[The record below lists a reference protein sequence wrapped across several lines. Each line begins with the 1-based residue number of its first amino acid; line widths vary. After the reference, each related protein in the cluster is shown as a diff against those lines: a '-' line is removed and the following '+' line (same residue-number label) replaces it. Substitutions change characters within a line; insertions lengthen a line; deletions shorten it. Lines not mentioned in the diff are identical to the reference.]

1 MMAGKGGHK
10 GWKKW
15 LAAGLSVFLGLW
27 LLIIIALQIV
37 LNSGFLTRN
46 VNRLASE
53 YVDADISFGKV
64 SASMFKSF
72 PNLNVEIENLRISYP
87 HERYA
92 AFDSAGIY
100 GKLLDAGR
108 GSGVDTLAVFNTLHL
123 SIDYIRA
130 ITGKFVIRNAAVDG
144 ARIFAHAYDSTT
156 ANWNI
161 FGFSSGE
168 EEEGRDTLSTP
179 LPDICL
185 KHFALTGHPQ
195 IVFTSQPDTVYAS
208 LRMAKTAFDGSL
220 ELRNL
225 RDSRIN
231 FYIDSLTVAGRLP
244 ADSLLFSMRQ
254 FSIKERKGA
263 YLVES
268 DADIKIADKML
279 GRLSLPVSLSAGIR
293 LPEKDGNR
301 YSIDNLAFRI
311 ATLDFSG
318 NAYAEPDIDS
328 TYVRAELSLNSC
340 PVQKTIETFCRS
352 IMPDAMRLKT
362 DAAVSLTALCDGYYI
377 PKAGALPELVG
388 EIVIPR
394 SSVAYEGFDYKGELA
409 LDMEASTDRNG
420 VLSMTLDN
428 MDVYLAGIGLSAK
441 GSVEDPLSRDP
452 LYDVEF
458 LAEVSLDDASAF
470 LPEGMEMCGT
480 VNTFASGMILQSDMS
495 LFNFSRADIEGYIET
510 DGISFSVPA
519 DTIDAQIGKTV
530 ITLGKAGT
538 DARLGADILGFK
550 GEMDSFMAR
559 LGAGM
564 SAYGKRLTLNAQ
576 NSADTFSE
584 DFGKEYHPIVG
595 GIGAGELTLDGP
607 DSLRLRVR
615 NTSNEFKLSSTV
627 KEGQTLPILALSSR
641 NNRISVRSGA
651 TRIGLAGAVFDASAV
666 KKPVQED
673 SAALVSDPL
682 EAKMKA
688 VKDDFSDRRELP
700 DFGETVRGY
709 LTGWDLYGGL
719 NIRRGTL
726 ATPYFP
732 LRNTASGIGGTFRN
746 NSLSLD
752 SLTLST
758 GSSHLSASGRITGIT
773 DAFAH
778 GGILDANLDI
788 RSKRLNVNEII
799 AALDAGGRLGDAD
812 GLIADDSLSEEEYL
826 DSIAIDTIAVPDSI
840 SPLIVLP
847 KNIRARLTLQGDRID
862 YSRLLIDWF
871 YSDIALRDRTLQI
884 TNTVATSNMGDIYFE
899 GFYSTQSKDELNAGF
914 DINLADI
921 TANEVIELFP
931 AVDSIVPMLKSFK
944 GSLDCEVAATTKI
957 DTNMNI
963 IFPSINGV
971 MKIAGRDL
979 SITDDDG
986 LKKIG
991 RILMFKDVNNLRIS
1005 DMTVQG
1011 IISDNE
1017 LEVFPFV
1024 MGVDR
1029 YKLALSGLQN
1039 FNNEFSYHVS
1049 ILDSPL
1055 PFKFGVN
1062 LWGSFDNWKWRVCK
1076 AKYRDAGVPVF
1087 TKELKDM
1094 QYNLLGAIHN
1104 VFDRGVDKA
1113 LEASKESLGTVAASK
1128 EAAGYDALEVTGEL
1142 GDGEMARLDSL
1153 RYAMD
1158 HPDTLTAAP
1167 VPAEETIPEIMNV
1180 KPKKESCFQKFMDR
1194 ILDRLEKC
1202 AEKRAMKKV
1211 EKERK
1216 KADGRTHGC

>member
-1 MMAGKGGHK
+1 MAGKGGHN

-72 PNLNVEIENLRISYP
+72 PNLNVEIEDLRISYP

-108 GSGVDTLAVFNTLHL
+108 GSGGDTLAVFNTLHL

-161 FGFSSGE
+161 FGFSSDGE
-168 EEEGRDTLSTP
+168 EDSDTESTP
-179 LPDICL
+179 MPDICI
-185 KHFALTGHPQ
+185 KHLALTGHPR

-225 RDSRIN
+225 KDSKIN

-244 ADSLLFSMRQ
+244 ADSLLFSMRE
-254 FSIKERKGA
+254 FSIKEQKGA
-263 YLVES
+263 YIVES
-268 DADIKIADKML
+268 DADIRIADKML
-279 GRLSLPVSLSAGIR
+279 GRLSLPVSLSAGVR

-301 YSIDNLAFRI
+301 YSIENLALRI
-311 ATLDFSG
+311 ATMDFRG
-318 NAYAEPDIDS
+318 NAFAEPGIDS
-328 TYVRAELSLNSC
+328 TYVRAELSLASC

-352 IMPDAMRLKT
+352 IMPEAMRLKT

-377 PKAGALPELVG
+377 PKSGALPELIG
-388 EIVIPR
+388 EIMIPR
-394 SSVAYEGFDYKGELA
+394 SSVAYEGIDYKGELA
-409 LDMEASTDRNG
+409 LDMEAATDRNG
-420 VLSMTLDN
+420 VLSVALDN
-428 MDVYLAGIGLSAK
+428 MDIYLAGIGLSAK

-452 LYDVEF
+452 LYDVEL
-458 LAEVSLDDASAF
+458 LAEISLDDASAF
-470 LPEGMEMCGT
+470 LPEGMEMHGT
-480 VNTFASGMILQSDMS
+480 VNAFASGMILQSDMS

-519 DTIDAQIGKTV
+519 DTLDAQIGKTV
-530 ITLGKAGT
+530 ITLGTAGT

-550 GEMDSFMAR
+550 GEIDSFMAR

-564 SAYGKRLTLNAQ
+564 TAYGEGLALTAQ

-584 DFGKEYHPIVG
+584 DFGKEYHPVVG
-595 GIGAGELTLDGP
+595 GIGARELTLKGP

-627 KEGQTLPILALSSR
+627 KEGQTLPIIALGSR
-641 NNRISVRSGA
+641 NSRISVRSGP
-651 TRIGLAGAVFDASAV
+651 TRIGLDNAVFNASAV
-666 KKPVQED
+666 KKPVQGD
-673 SAALVSDPL
+673 TAALVSDPL
-682 EAKMKA
+682 EAKMNA

-700 DFGETVRGY
+700 DFGEAVRGY
-709 LTGWDLYGGL
+709 LTGWDLYGGMT
-719 NIRRGTL
+719 IHRGTL

-752 SLTLST
+752 SLTLRA
-758 GSSHLSASGRITGIT
+758 GSSQLSASGRITGIT

-778 GGILDANLDI
+778 GGILDATLDI
-788 RSKRLNVNEII
+788 HSKQLDANEII
-799 AALDAGGRLGDAD
+799 AALDAGGRLGD
-812 GLIADDSLSEEEYL
+812 GLIQDESLSEEEYL
-826 DSIAIDTIAVPDSI
+826 DAIAIDTIAVPDSL

-862 YSRLLIDWF
+862 YSSLLIDWF

-914 DINLADI
+914 DINLANI

-944 GSLDCEVAATTKI
+944 GNLDCEVAATTKI

-979 SITDDDG
+979 CITEDEG

-991 RILMFKDVNNLRIS
+991 KILMFKDVNNLRIS

-1039 FNNEFSYHVS
+1039 FNNEFNYHVS
-1049 ILDSPL
+1049 ILGSPL

-1087 TKELKDM
+1087 TQELKNM

-1104 VFDRGVDKA
+1104 VFDRGVEKA
-1113 LEASKESLGTVAASK
+1113 LEASKESLGSVAASK
-1128 EAAGYDALEVTGEL
+1128 EAAGYDALAVTGEL
-1142 GDGEMARLDSL
+1142 GDGEMASLDSL

-1158 HPDTLTAAP
+1158 HPDTLAAAP
-1167 VPAEETIPEIMNV
+1167 VPAEETIPEIVNV

-1216 KADGRTHGC
+1216 KADGKSISRGK